1 MIKEVLNVMLFRN
14 NGLNNISAI
23 YIKMELNQ
31 EYVTIVKLINQ
42 LQSMLQSGNLL
53 KKSIK
58 LIQKLLLIIKI
69 LGPMIKDQELLN
81 LML

>member
-42 LQSMLQSGNLL
+42 L
-53 KKSIK
+53 
-58 LIQKLLLIIKI
+58 
-69 LGPMIKDQELLN
+69 
-81 LML
+81 